1 MIVKKY
7 SNRRLY
13 DTEESRYMTLEELAE
28 KVRAGRDVTVID
40 AKTGEDLTQAT
51 LLQIILETRAARL
64 LPVSLLSRLIRL
76 QDEAL
81 GEFFS
86 RYVSL
91 SLDMYLGA
99 KQNAQ
104 ALSPYLPLS
113 TLPFSAGNALA
124 RLLNASLWSDAMQP
138 APQAAPVAQHTSPS
152 PPPPPHDPEPDRKDD
167 LAELRGEIAALRKE
181 LRRKKR

>member
-28 KVRAGRDVTVID
+28 KVRSGRDVTVID
-40 AKTGEDLTQAT
+40 AKSGEDLTQAT

-86 RYVSL
+86 RYVSV
-91 SLDMYLGA
+91 SLDMYLSA

-104 ALSPYLPLS
+104 ALSSYLPMS
-113 TLPFSAGNALA
+113 TLPFSAGNAIA
-124 RLLNASLWSDAMQP
+124 RLLNASLWSDAMAPGPPPTPAAAYASGP
-138 APQAAPVAQHTSPS
+138 APA
-152 PPPPPHDPEPDRKDD
+152 DNGGPEGERRDE
-167 LAELRGEIAALRKE
+167 LSELRGEIAALRKE